1 MLNWLLQVVH
11 KHHKLGRK
19 SFIPG
24 TPNLGLLWNGWVLIP
39 YLASNLQ
46 FCSHVPAL
54 GAAEWRQAQEYNF
67 ITCGFFY
74 TEWFIDSL

>member
-19 SFIPG
+19 SFIPV
-24 TPNLGLLWNGWVLIP
+24 TPNLGFLCNGRVLIP

-54 GAAEWRQAQEYNF
+54 GAAE
-67 ITCGFFY
+67 
-74 TEWFIDSL
+74 